1 MRRVDGR
8 ALTATQTKFFKK
20 TDAARIRKMEKQLL
34 IKSLGAA
41 CKELPSTKS
50 HGVWLLWRTPT
61 SCHYGG
67 QITPFLRKHITRCPN
82 LLTCPLSPQPSS
94 ASTLW
99 NCGETGKLNSTNMYL
114 KPSVFR
120 NFVGTSGDPTVN
132 QTWFLELTTEGGEQ
146 KSKQKE

>member
-1 MRRVDGR
+1 MVM
-8 ALTATQTKFFKK
+8 QTKFFKK

-34 IKSLGAA
+34 IKLLGAP

-61 SCHYGG
+61 SCHFGG
-67 QITPFLRKHITRCPN
+67 QITPFLRKHVPRCPT

-99 NCGETGKLNSTNMYL
+99 NCGETREFHSTDMYL
-114 KPSVFR
+114 KPSVFKEFCWHFWGSSSKSNMVSGANHR
-120 NFVGTSGDPTVN
+120 GNRTSVETKGINTPND
-132 QTWFLELTTEGGEQ
+132 
-146 KSKQKE
+146 